1 MLIAREP
8 QVVARFSS
16 TAVTKKACAKR
27 LILLSRISTKP
38 SAPFFATR
46 ISESTCILRWPL
58 SRLEGMTA
66 RLLDLP
72 VKVFADGADLQGIAE
87 LARQP
92 YIHGLTTNPTLMRKV
107 GLTDY
112 ERFAKAVLKEVN
124 SKPISFEVFS
134 DDFAEM
140 HRQALKM
147 HEWQDNVY
155 VKIPVTNTS
164 GESSVPLIQRLA
176 DEGVKVNITAMLTPR
191 QVTAVTA
198 VLNPGIPSI
207 LSVFAGRIA
216 DTGVD
221 PSPIMKESLTIVRT
235 LPNAELLWASV
246 REVLN
251 VFQAAAC
258 GCHIVTVP
266 HDILKKLLEL
276 GGKDL
281 DELSLDTVRMFHRDA
296 VAAGFKL

>member
-1 MLIAREP
+1 
-8 QVVARFSS
+8 
-16 TAVTKKACAKR
+16 
-27 LILLSRISTKP
+27 
-38 SAPFFATR
+38 
-46 ISESTCILRWPL
+46 
-58 SRLEGMTA
+58 MTE

-72 VKVFADGADLQGIAE
+72 VKIFADGADLQGIAE
-87 LARQP
+87 LSRQP

-112 ERFAKAVLKEVN
+112 ESFAKAVLKEVK

-134 DDFAEM
+134 DDFVEM
-140 HRQALKM
+140 RRQALKI
-147 HEWQDNVY
+147 HEWQENVY
-155 VKIPVTNTS
+155 VKIPITNTS
-164 GESSVPLIQRLA
+164 GESSIPLIERLA
-176 DEGVKVNITAMLTPR
+176 GEGVKLNITAMLTPR
-191 QVTAVTA
+191 QVTAVVA
-198 VLNPGIPSI
+198 ELNPNVPSI
-207 LSVFAGRIA
+207 MSVFAGRIA

-221 PSPIMKESLTIVRT
+221 PSPIMKESLEIVRT